1 MELLKVMERLN
12 GARPTV
18 SAFALGYF
26 AGHYLFRWFV
36 HLTRAW

>member
-1 MELLKVMERLN
+1 MKRLN
-12 GARPTV
+12 GAGPTV
-18 SAFALGYF
+18 SAFAAGYV